1 MARRSAVP
9 SLIGGL
15 IVIVAGIAVGLVEA
29 LKWPKGS
36 IWFVIGGAVVSLVA
50 LRRLTRPR

>member
-15 IVIVAGIAVGLVEA
+15 IVILAGVAVGLVEA

-36 IWFVIGGAVVSLVA
+36 IWFVIGGALMSLVA